1 MRRRTHYSAGVLC
14 AAGLALASVLSAAAA
29 SAGTS
34 ARQGTSAAQSTAH
47 LSSAISALPVNYS
60 FATGFAENFA
70 SPSASP
76 PGANNFSCHPSSAH
90 PYPVILVH
98 GTFGNMNDNWQAASA
113 VLANHGHCVFAF
125 NYGGASANAD
135 FQGTGEIAA
144 SAGQLASFV
153 TKVLAATGAAKVD
166 VVGHSQGGMMPRY
179 YLKFLGGA
187 AKVSTLV
194 GLAPSNHGTTVDG
207 LTTLAQDLGLGGVF
221 NVILGSSCEACVEQ
235 EAGSAFLAQLNSG
248 GDTEPGVTYTVI
260 ESRNDEVVTPYSSAF
275 LAGPGVTDITVQN
288 QCPLDQSDHLEIA
301 YDPVAMADMLN
312 ALDPASPV
320 RVPCVPVLPIT
331 GPIGPVPSF

>member
-1 MRRRTHYSAGVLC
+1 MRQRMHYSAGVLC

-34 ARQGTSAAQSTAH
+34 ARQGTSAAPDAAH
-47 LSSAISALPVNYS
+47 LRSAASSAQATRPSAAGAGRAAASRAASALPVNYS

-70 SPSASP
+70 SPSAAP

-113 VLANHGHCVFAF
+113 VLANHGYCVFAF
-125 NYGGASANAD
+125 NYGGAPANAD

-153 TKVLAATGAAKVD
+153 TKVLAATGAVKVD
-166 VVGHSQGGMMPRY
+166 TVGHSQGGMMPRY
-179 YLKFLGGA
+179 HLKFLGGA

-194 GLAPSNHGTTVDG
+194 GLAPSNRVRCAVRAGAGTLPVT
-207 LTTLAQDLGLGGVF
+207 ARQDLQVLPPLRGR
-221 NVILGSSCEACVEQ
+221 SSMVEPQ
-235 EAGSAFLAQLNSG
+235 PSKL
-248 GDTEPGVTYTVI
+248 V
-260 ESRNDEVVTPYSSAF
+260 
-275 LAGPGVTDITVQN
+275 
-288 QCPLDQSDHLEIA
+288 
-301 YDPVAMADMLN
+301 M
-312 ALDPASPV
+312 PV
-320 RVPCVPVLPIT
+320 RSRSPALMVPVQVRGMINRLL
-331 GPIGPVPSF
+331 VAL